1 MDGRATPT
9 METSRASRNRA
20 PHSTTRRPHRRG
32 LQRLPAGLG
41 GAAGSGL
48 AERGAAGPGLAERGA
63 GGPGL
68 AERGAA
74 GPGLAERGA
83 AGPGLAERGAAGPGL
98 AERGAAGPGLAPVV
112 AEFMSPTLC
121 MHEH

>member
-32 LQRLPAGLG
+32 LQRPASLG
-41 GAAGSGL
+41 GVVGSGL
-48 AERGAAGPGLAERGA
+48 AERGVVGSRLAERGVVGSGLAERAVAGPGLAERA
-63 GGPGL
+63 V
-68 AERGAA
+68 A
-74 GPGLAERGA
+74 GPGLV
-83 AGPGLAERGAAGPGL
+83 
-98 AERGAAGPGLAPVV
+98 PVV

-121 MHEH
+121 MH